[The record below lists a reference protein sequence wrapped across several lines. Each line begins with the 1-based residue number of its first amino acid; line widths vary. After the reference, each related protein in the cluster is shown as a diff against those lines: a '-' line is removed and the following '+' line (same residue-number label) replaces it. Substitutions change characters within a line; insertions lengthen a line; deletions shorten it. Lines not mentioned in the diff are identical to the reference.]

1 MNEQA
6 HPLLSHHSADFA
18 QVIAVSSGYA
28 HRAKSC
34 ITLNLAV
41 CLAKLGKKVCL
52 FDENEL
58 SVNHLLTVENSGTI
72 TMEDV
77 LRGKIEIDA
86 LLQPGPAGV
95 RIIPPTSTIQAYD
108 QLGDEDKQNMLYA
121 FAQLQHDF
129 DYILIDTAAGID
141 PSTVS
146 FLLGAGS
153 VVITVTPDPASL
165 NDAFTLLKGIKQRV
179 FQQPVKVVVNL
190 VAGGVEARRIINRFR
205 VAVRKYLG
213 MQSGGLS
220 FFIIDEEI
228 LRYISQDELVVLSY
242 PQSLPSHILK
252 NISLRLVE
260 SGQPD
265 SLMYSNHLAE
275 PDINLAEHINAPAQ
289 KTDWLSEA
297 MFSIQSE
304 PLEKIDSIMQKL
316 NEAWKQRKSLTYEE
330 TPKIS
335 AFELE
340 LLKLKT
346 AIHFA
351 GQIDRPGDTQS
362 QADQQ
367 QATQS
372 QADD

>member
-1 MNEQA
+1 MNEQR
-6 HPLLSHHSADFA
+6 HPLLNHHSAEFA
-18 QVIAVSSGYA
+18 QVIAVSSGFA

-34 ITLNLAV
+34 ISLNLAI
-41 CLAKLGKKVCL
+41 CLARLGKKVCL
-52 FDENEL
+52 FDENEV
-58 SVNHLLTVENSGTI
+58 SVNHLLTVENSGAI

-77 LRGKIEIDA
+77 LQGKIEIEA

-95 RIIPPTSTIQAYD
+95 QIIPPTSAIRAYD
-108 QLGDEDKQNMLYA
+108 QLGDEEKQNMLYA
-121 FAQLQHDF
+121 FAQLQHDY
-129 DYILIDTAAGID
+129 DCILIDTAAGIA

-153 VVITVTPDPASL
+153 IVITVTPDPASL

-190 VAGGVEARRIINRFR
+190 VAGGVEARRIINRFS

-213 MQSGGLS
+213 QQSGGLS
-220 FFIIDEEI
+220 FFIIDEDI
-228 LRYISQDELVVLSY
+228 LGYFSQDELVVLRY

-252 NISLRLVE
+252 NISLRLAE
-260 SGQPD
+260 YGQPD

-275 PDINLAEHINAPAQ
+275 PDINLADHIHAPAQ
-289 KTDWLSEA
+289 KTDWLTEA

-304 PLEKIDSIMQKL
+304 PLEKINPIMQKL
-316 NEAWKQRKSLTYEE
+316 NEAWKQRKSLTHEQA
-330 TPKIS
+330 PKIS

-351 GQIDRPGDTQS
+351 GQIDRPSDKQS
-362 QADQQ
+362 PDDQPAREGQ
-367 QATQS
+367 V
-372 QADD
+372 DE